1 MTLGLFIYFNQ
12 EVILEGSRVTHGIP
26 DPLTSPNYQVSPQCR
41 AVIFFC
47 TELCYHSH
55 KGY

>member
-1 MTLGLFIYFNQ
+1 MVLGPFIYFNQ
-12 EVILEGSRVTHGIP
+12 EVTTAQVTRGIP
-26 DPLTSPNYQVSPQCR
+26 DWLTSTNHEVSPQGR
-41 AVIFFC
+41 TVIFFC